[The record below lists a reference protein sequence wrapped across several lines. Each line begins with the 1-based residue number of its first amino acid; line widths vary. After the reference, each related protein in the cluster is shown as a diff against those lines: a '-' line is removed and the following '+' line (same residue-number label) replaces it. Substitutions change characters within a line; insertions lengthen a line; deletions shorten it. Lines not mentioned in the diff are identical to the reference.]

1 MRLGIE
7 WNLKNIIILSLAV
20 ILFVGTNVG
29 QYYAIWGPKQ
39 DRMKAEYEAQVA
51 NLQAQLDAIG
61 PMVNIWTI
69 REGATDLYAGK
80 QVEAGDLEVHQ
91 IPESLLN
98 RSFVLEPQTVIGK
111 YYKIAMTSGTP
122 LSMDLV
128 MEEPIEDTTREYDII
143 ANVLPIGL
151 RVGDYIDYRIVY
163 PLGEDYIVLSHKRI
177 EAINGKT
184 LKVRLT
190 ETEIHMYQ
198 AALVDYFLQMQNG
211 AMLYMT
217 KYLEPGIQVPATTY
231 YAVPKNILAIMIA
244 DPNILQ
250 MANEA
255 LNNATRSII
264 EKGFSDIPQEQG
276 SKLSSGRN
284 NMAGTVENGAVEL
297 ENELRDKAQAEELVA
312 QMGGESSVGE
322 SSPPAETTSSAG
334 ASPAASGDSG
344 SLEIGEGVVE

>member
-1 MRLGIE
+1 MNIE
-7 WNLKNIIILSLAV
+7 WNFKSIIIVSSAA

-39 DRMKAEYEAQVA
+39 DRMKAKYEAQVA

-69 REGATDLYAGK
+69 REGASDLYAGK

-128 MEEPIEDTTREYDII
+128 MQDPVEDTTREFDIV

-151 RVGDYIDYRIVY
+151 RVGDYIDFRIVY
-163 PLGEDYIVLSHKRI
+163 PLGEDYIVLPHKRI

-184 LKVRLT
+184 VKVKLD
-190 ETEIHMYQ
+190 ETEVHNYQ
-198 AALVDYFLQMQNG
+198 AALVDYFLQSPNG
-211 AMLYMT
+211 AALYMT
-217 KYLEPGIQVPATTY
+217 KYLEPGIQVPAAPY

-244 DPNILQ
+244 DPNILAK
-250 MANEA
+250 ANEA

-264 EKGFSDIPQEQG
+264 EKGVSNIPQEQG
-276 SKLSSGRN
+276 QRISSGRQSI
-284 NMAGTVENGAVEL
+284 AGTVDNAATELQTAQQQREQAEQVAADMAAGSAAGSVDMSSGGAV
-297 ENELRDKAQAEELVA
+297 
-312 QMGGESSVGE
+312 GGSEG
-322 SSPPAETTSSAG
+322 G
-334 ASPAASGDSG
+334 AAAPGDSQN
-344 SLEIGEGVVE
+344 LQIGEGVVE